1 MISIMT
7 HNFNSIQEAL
17 NYIFD
22 GYNVD
27 TINICDING
36 TPQPW
41 FIADQIRL
49 ALDYKGGG
57 NYDMLKYLSARDRW
71 VKVYNIS
78 DGKIYNSE
86 DYSLSS
92 SESDVETLN
101 VDTSKFPP
109 SLINYINSKSSKA
122 RKFLLVSL
130 PGVFEL
136 IFRSRS
142 PKAKELST
150 WLCEIASPMLFNNP
164 KLVH

>member
-1 MISIMT
+1 MFSIMM
-7 HNFNSIQEAL
+7 HNFNSVQEAL

-49 ALDYKGGG
+49 ALDYKGD
-57 NYDMLKYLSARDRW
+57 NTDMLRYLSNKDNW

-78 DGKIYNSE
+78 D
-86 DYSLSS
+86 
-92 SESDVETLN
+92 
-101 VDTSKFPP
+101 VDISKLPP

-122 RKFLLVSL
+122 RRFLLVSL

-136 IFRSRS
+136 IFKSRS
-142 PKAKELST
+142 AKAKDFRT
-150 WLCEIASPMLFNNP
+150 WLCDIASPMLFNNNNL
-164 KLVH
+164 KLV